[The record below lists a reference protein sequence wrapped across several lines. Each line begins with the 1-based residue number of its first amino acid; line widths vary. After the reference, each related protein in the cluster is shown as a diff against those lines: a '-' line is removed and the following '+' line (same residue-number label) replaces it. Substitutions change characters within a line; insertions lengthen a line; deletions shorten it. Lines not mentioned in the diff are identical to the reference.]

1 MIEAEPSRVDVAGEI
16 QFDIEHVVVMT
27 QKVVCTVA

>member
-1 MIEAEPSRVDVAGEI
+1 MMEAEPSRVGIAGEI
-16 QFDIEHVVVMT
+16 QFDIEHVVVVT